1 MMSTSQSH
9 QKWGDYL
16 TTGAFAARAPLPTR
30 AELKNM
36 YRDEE
41 FSFDDEY

>member
-1 MMSTSQSH
+1 VRMANALIDRT
-9 QKWGDYL
+9 DPL

-36 YRDEE
+36 YSDEE